1 MSIHENASLGVS
13 FQLPDKIT
21 VSKRLAYLNK
31 MVGESMFEKL
41 WNAGLT
47 LITDWKCAAYP
58 DPKAIDLDE
67 SEDMVLSDI
76 VIWTSGRV
84 AEKMSELVHVPK
96 ASLEPPPV
104 PPT

>member
-1 MSIHENASLGVS
+1 MSHHENSSLGVS

-47 LITDWKCAAYP
+47 LITDWKCTAYP
-58 DPKAIDLDE
+58 DPKAIDLAE
-67 SEDMVLSDI
+67 SEDMALSEI

-84 AEKMSELVHVPK
+84 AEKMNDLVHVPK
-96 ASLEPPPV
+96 ASSGPPPV
-104 PPT
+104 PQT